1 MARHTSKIAVQ
12 SFAPLACNGLKDLE
26 VIRLFLAVFM
36 MRAYDWEMRRMM
48 ALGWPGI
55 QHDPPMMGKI
65 TRWS

>member
-1 MARHTSKIAVQ
+1 MKDMA
-12 SFAPLACNGLKDLE
+12 

-36 MRAYDWEMRRMM
+36 MRAYNCEIRRRMM

>member
-1 MARHTSKIAVQ
+1 
-12 SFAPLACNGLKDLE
+12 LKDLE

-36 MRAYDWEMRRMM
+36 MRAYNCEMRRRMM